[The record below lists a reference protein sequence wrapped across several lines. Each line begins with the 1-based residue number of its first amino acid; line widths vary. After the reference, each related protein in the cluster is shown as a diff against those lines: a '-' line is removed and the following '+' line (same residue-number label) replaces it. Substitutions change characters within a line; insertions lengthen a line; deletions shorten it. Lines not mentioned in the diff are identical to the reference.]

1 MMELSVFNP
10 LFPVLG
16 LLVAWLVAA
25 AILRLGEPLPH
36 AGRYAAIDGLRGLM
50 ALLVFIHHGLVWY
63 FYTHEG
69 RWHDPESHLFT
80 FFGQGS
86 VEIFFMI
93 TGFLFFSKLLDRSKE
108 IDWPGLYVS
117 RVLRLV
123 PLYAFAMTLM
133 FLMVGWV
140 TGFAL
145 KVPLT
150 TLLFGMVKWLL
161 FTLGGAPDL
170 NGVPQTFIM
179 VAGVTWSL
187 PFEWFYYAMLPFFAL
202 LLGRKVPPKFL
213 LLLVPAGIW
222 FYFRNYAVL
231 LSSVFLGGIAASF
244 IVRSAVVRRLS
255 AGWRASLVVL
265 ACLAYAVHNY
275 GSPYHPVPIVLL
287 SVVFT
292 ILACG
297 NTLFG
302 LLDNAPVRLLGS
314 MSYGVYLLHGLMLYT
329 VFEVVLGRASAQTLS
344 PLQHWL
350 VVFGCAVLL
359 VLLSYACFRFIEMPA
374 MNRVPSVRKWLSSRG
389 QQQAA
394 RQAQA

>member
-1 MMELSVFNP
+1 MAELSIFNP

-16 LLVAWLVAA
+16 LLVAWLTAA
-25 AILRLGEPLPH
+25 AILRLGEPAPE
-36 AGRYAAIDGLRGLM
+36 AGRYAAIDGLRGVL

-63 FYTHEG
+63 FYTHDG

-86 VEIFFMI
+86 VEMFFMI
-93 TGFLFFSKLLDRSKE
+93 TGFLFFSKLLDRNKE
-108 IDWPGLYVS
+108 IDWPTLYVS

-123 PLYAFAMTLM
+123 PLYAFAIGLM
-133 FLMVGWV
+133 FVMVGWAS
-140 TGFAL
+140 GFTL

-150 TLLFGMVKWLL
+150 SLLFGMFKWLL

-170 NGVPQTFIM
+170 NGVTQTFIM

-187 PFEWFYYAMLPFFAL
+187 PFEWFYYAMLPLFAL
-202 LLGRKVPPKFL
+202 LLGRKVPMKFL
-213 LLLVPAGIW
+213 LLLVPACIW

-231 LSSVFLGGIAASF
+231 LSSVFLGGIAGAF
-244 IVRSAVVRRLS
+244 VVRIEPVRRL
-255 AGWRASLVVL
+255 AQGWPASLVVL
-265 ACLAYAVHNY
+265 ACLAYAVYTY

-292 ILACG
+292 IFACG

-329 VFEVVLGRASAQTLS
+329 VFEVVLGRQWAATIS
-344 PLQHWL
+344 PLQHWM
-350 VVFGCAVLL
+350 VVFACTVLL
-359 VLLSYACFRFIEMPA
+359 VALSYACFRFIEMPA
-374 MNRVPSVRKWLSSRG
+374 MSRVKTVRNWLQPKRPQS
-389 QQQAA
+389 QP
-394 RQAQA
+394 RQAQV